1 VPETANLQRQ
11 LESLQLRNDELLGR
25 ALDAE
30 QAMSAFGRGEI
41 DAVTFEGSEKPVLL
55 RAAQEELHRSEQ
67 LLRAIFDE
75 TLDAMLLADDSGKYV
90 DANPAACELFGLPR
104 EQLIGRSIADF
115 TGSNYDGAANYQSF
129 REHGHARGRFP
140 LRRLDGSQRTLDY
153 SAVANVARGLHL
165 SVLRDIT
172 DRVAAEDALRRSE
185 ARFRVLIEKSAEAI
199 SLTSADGTTFYKSPS
214 ISRMLG
220 WAPEEM
226 AERAWM
232 DDIFPDDR
240 DNVGAQVNRLLCGKE
255 REVFLQF
262 RAWHRDGSV
271 RWMEGVAASLLDD
284 PDVAAVVGH
293 FRDVTARKHADELV
307 AEALLEADLGRRKL
321 EAVLAAL
328 PVGVWIA
335 DPAGRLIQSNPAAA
349 RIWGGQAPPVGDPSE
364 PEAYKAFSPVTG
376 AALRSEDWPLA
387 RTLETG
393 ETISAEAMDI
403 ERFDGTHG
411 HVLASA
417 AMILDEQGRAIGAV
431 VVGLDVTEAHQAA
444 RERERL
450 VASLD
455 HERHRLGTLLEKAP
469 AFIAVVR
476 GKQHVFEL
484 VNQAYKE
491 HTGRR
496 DLIGKA
502 AIEAIPELRGQGFVE
517 LLDKVLE
524 TGEPFVAN
532 GVPIALVRSD
542 GAKAERR
549 YVNFVYQPLV
559 EADGTRSGVFI
570 HGLDVT
576 DATIAEQRVR
586 AQFNGVPVP
595 TYVWQRI
602 ERGGKGQFV
611 LVDFNQAA
619 LTLTHGGI
627 AQDLG
632 ATALDYFVDSPEIGA
647 EIERCLEQGVT
658 IQREMDHKLK
668 STGETKRLF
677 VTYAPAPP
685 DLVLTHT
692 EDVTARSKLEEQFRQ
707 AQKMEAVGRLAGG
720 IAHDFNNLLSV
731 IVSYASLAINDLK
744 LGDPLRADL
753 QEIQIAGERATALT
767 RQLLAFSR
775 QQVLQPRVVD
785 LGEIVAGMRSMLG
798 RLLGEDVELTITTDP
813 RLGRVLADPGQIEQ
827 VVMNLAVNARDAMPE
842 GGKLTLELGNVE
854 IDAAYARDHH
864 GVLPGSYVALA
875 TSDTG
880 IGMNAATRERIFEPF
895 FTTKEKGKGTGLG
908 LSTVFGI
915 VEQSHGHIGVCSEPS
930 QGTTF
935 KVYLPRTDRTADV
948 RLSAHSPAL
957 LRGSETILL
966 VEDEEQVRV
975 VAATILRRNG
985 YHVIDAA
992 NGGEAFL
999 IAKDFAAKI
1008 QLLVTDIVMPRM
1020 SGRKLAEQLASGRP
1034 ELKVL
1039 FASGYTDDAV
1049 VRHGVLEAGVA
1060 FLQKPFTPDALLRK
1074 VREVLDAPDPA
1085 GVTVTRPSLTYGD
1098 VVRSRP

>member
-1 VPETANLQRQ
+1 MPETAGLQRQ
-11 LESLQLRNDELLGR
+11 LESLQLRNEELLGR

-41 DAVTFEGSEKPVLL
+41 DAVTYEGSEKPVLL

-67 LLRAIFDE
+67 LLRAIFDGA
-75 TLDAMLLADDSGKYV
+75 LDAMLLADDAGKYV

-104 EQLIGRSIADF
+104 EQLIGRSIAEF
-115 TGSNYDGAANYQSF
+115 TGSNYDEAAAYESF
-129 REHGHARGRFP
+129 REHGHARGHFP

-153 SAVANVARGLHL
+153 SSVANVARGLHL
-165 SVLRDIT
+165 TVLRDIT

-185 ARFRVLIEKSAEAI
+185 TRFRVLIEKSAEAI
-199 SLTSADGTTFYKSPS
+199 SLTSADGTTFYRSPS

-226 AERAWM
+226 AERPWV
-232 DDIFPDDR
+232 DNIFPDDR
-240 DNVGAQVNRLLCGKE
+240 ANFTAQVSRLLCGKE
-255 REVFLQF
+255 REVVLQF

-271 RWMEGVAASLLDD
+271 RWMEGVATSLLDE
-284 PDVAAVVGH
+284 PDVGAVVGH
-293 FRDVTARKHADELV
+293 FRDVTARKHSDEAV
-307 AEALLEADLGRRKL
+307 AQALRDTDLGRRKL

-335 DPAGRLIQSNPAAA
+335 DSTGRQIQSNPAAA
-349 RIWGGQAPPVGDPSE
+349 RIWAQAPPVGDPSE
-364 PEAYKAFSPVTG
+364 YGAYKAFWPATG
-376 AALRSEDWPLA
+376 AAVRSEDWPLA
-387 RTLETG
+387 RTLKTG

-417 AMILDEQGRAIGAV
+417 AMILDEQGQALGAV

-484 VNQAYKE
+484 VNQAYRE

-496 DLIGKA
+496 DLIGQA

-524 TGEPFVAN
+524 TGAPFVGN
-532 GVPIALVRSD
+532 GMPIVLVRSD

-549 YVNFVYQPLV
+549 YINFVYQPLV

-602 ERGGKGQFV
+602 ERDGKGQFV

-619 LTLTHGGI
+619 LTFTHDGI
-627 AQDLG
+627 AKYLG
-632 ATALDYFVDSPEIGA
+632 ATAVDYFADSPEIRA

-658 IQREMDHKLK
+658 IQREMDHKVK

-692 EDVTARSKLEEQFRQ
+692 QDVTARSKLEEQFRQ

-731 IVSYASLAINDLK
+731 IVSYAGLASDGLK
-744 LGDPLRADL
+744 AGDPLRDDL
-753 QEIQIAGERATALT
+753 QQIQIAGDRATGLT

-813 RLGRVLADPGQIEQ
+813 ALGRVLADPGQIEQ
-827 VVMNLAVNARDAMPE
+827 VVMNLAVNARDAMPD

-854 IDAAYARDHH
+854 IDAAYVREHH
-864 GVLPGSYVALA
+864 GVVPGSYVTLA

-915 VEQSHGHIGVCSEPS
+915 VEQSRGHIGVCSAPG

-935 KVYLPRTDRTADV
+935 KVYLPRTGRAADA
-948 RLSAHSPAL
+948 RLSVRSPAL

-999 IAKDFAAKI
+999 IAKDFAGKI
-1008 QLLVTDIVMPRM
+1008 QLLLTDVVMPRI
-1020 SGRKLAEQLASGRP
+1020 SGRKLAEQLAAGRP

-1049 VRHGVLEAGVA
+1049 VRHGVLEAGIA

-1074 VREVLDAPDPA
+1074 VREVLDAPDLGA
-1085 GVTVTRPSLTYGD
+1085 LPSPD
-1098 VVRSRP
+1098 SR